1 MAKVSVPAHLQT
13 EQFKISPDHV
23 RISTAAAIALGLKSG
38 RVWRDAHCGCIN
50 LLENYPQGCYANC
63 VYCGLARERPGVP
76 QDNTFIRVAWPLY
89 PTDLIAAKI
98 AERESQGK
106 IGRVCVSQ
114 VQDHRA
120 NGDLIEI
127 IARVRRAAPTVPLS
141 ALVSA
146 TLLDEDRLHRIQ
158 NSGADIIG
166 IGLDAATEQVFNRTR
181 GKDVRSPHDWNQHWQ
196 IIRAARRIYGPL
208 KVNCHVIV
216 GLGET
221 DRDLINLFAQLHAE
235 QIAGYLFSFNP
246 EPGSA
251 MQDKPRQPIRRW
263 RRVQLVKHLIENDDL
278 QSEAIAF
285 DEHGNIA
292 DIDAPREM
300 IASAIDSGLPF
311 MTNGCPARDGK
322 MTCNRPYGSYRP
334 GEEFR
339 DYPFHPNADD
349 LMIIREQ
356 LGLNV

>member
-1 MAKVSVPAHLQT
+1 MANVTVPSHMQAAY
-13 EQFKISPDHV
+13 FKISPDHV

-38 RVWRDAHCGCIN
+38 RVWRDAQCGCIN

-63 VYCGLARERPGVP
+63 IYCGLARERPGVP
-76 QDNTFIRVAWPLY
+76 EDNTFIRVAWPLY
-89 PTDLIAAKI
+89 PTDLVVEKI
-98 AERESQGK
+98 AEREAQGR

-120 NGDLIEI
+120 NNDLIEI
-127 IARVRRAAPTVPLS
+127 LTRVRGAAPIVPLS

-146 TLLDEDRLHRIQ
+146 TLLDEDWLHRIQ
-158 NSGADIIG
+158 EVGVDIIG
-166 IGLDAATEQVFNRTR
+166 IGLDAATEQIFSQTR

-216 GLGET
+216 GLGEA
-221 DRDLINLFAQLHAE
+221 DRDLVNLFAQLHSE
-235 QIAGYLFSFNP
+235 QIACYLFSFNP

-251 MQDKPRQPIRRW
+251 MQDKPRASIRRW
-263 RRVQLVKHLIENDDL
+263 RRVQLVKHLIENDHL
-278 QSEAIAF
+278 RSGAIVF

-292 DIDAPREM
+292 GIDAPPE
-300 IASAIDSGLPF
+300 AIQDAINSGLPF
-311 MTNGCPARDGK
+311 MTSGCPDREGK

-334 GEEFR
+334 SEEFR

-349 LMIIREQ
+349 LGVIRKQ
-356 LGLNV
+356 LGGDI